1 MKETI
6 TNRKL
11 IKPPDDFTSISDVV
25 RSARIENI
33 IPFVVN
39 TKKTKRHA
47 NPKEADYSSRENLI
61 KLTERL
67 AADAKSGALEGL
79 AVIGEYK
86 DGYIIGLEGLYLIDP
101 GCAMLPIKH
110 LEHRLITKVE
120 EQSQE

>member
-11 IKPPDDFTSISDVV
+11 IKPPDDFASISDAI

-47 NPKEADYSSRENLI
+47 NPQEADYSSRENLI
-61 KLTERL
+61 KITERL

-86 DGYIIGLEGLYLIDP
+86 DGYIIGLEGLYLLDP
-101 GCAMLPIKH
+101 GSAMLPIKH